1 MRIGVTSQNF
11 RTITAHA
18 GRTRR
23 FMIYVDRP
31 DGGIVKEN
39 MLDLP
44 IEMSI
49 HEFSRQAVHP
59 IDGLDVL
66 ITGSCG
72 NGFKRKLAERGIR
85 VIVTS
90 ETDPLMAVEAV
101 LKGAELPPGAEEE
114 EEHQGCGCNCSGGGG
129 H

>member
-1 MRIGVTSQNF
+1 MRIGITSQNF

-31 DGGIVKEN
+31 DGGIIREN

-44 IEMSI
+44 AGMSI
-49 HEFSRQAVHP
+49 HQFPRNAVHP

-72 NGFKRKLAERGIR
+72 NGFKRKLGERGIR

-101 LKGAELPPGAEEE
+101 LSGAALPPGTEEE
-114 EEHQGCGCNCSGGGG
+114 DDGRQDCGCNCGGG

>member
-23 FMIYVDRP
+23 FMIYVNRP
-31 DGGIVKEN
+31 DGGIIQEN

-44 IEMSI
+44 VEMSM
-49 HEFSRQAVHP
+49 HEFPRQAAHP

-72 NGFKRKLAERGIR
+72 DGFKRKLAERGIS

-90 ETDPLMAVEAV
+90 ETDPLIAVEAV
-101 LKGAELPPGAEEE
+101 LTGAVLPPAAAEEE
-114 EEHQGCGCNCSGGGG
+114 EDGHEGCGCNCGGGR
-129 H
+129 